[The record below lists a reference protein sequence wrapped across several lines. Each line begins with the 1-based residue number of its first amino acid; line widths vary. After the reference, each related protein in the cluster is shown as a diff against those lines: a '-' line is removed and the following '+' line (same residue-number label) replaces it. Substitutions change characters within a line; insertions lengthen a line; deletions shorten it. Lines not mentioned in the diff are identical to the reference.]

1 MNPVELEQAQRHTS
15 AGTVLRRITLA
26 GESPP
31 PGPFVRGAER
41 GVSNRGRQAHETLP
55 RNRFPLPLS
64 PRSAYAVR
72 MPALVRAPKGGSNT
86 ETDDDCRRRQFSI
99 GELTVRSSLFD
110 STVADGKWAAV
121 HGGLYVVG
129 KKA

>member
-1 MNPVELEQAQRHTS
+1 
-15 AGTVLRRITLA
+15 
-26 GESPP
+26 
-31 PGPFVRGAER
+31 
-41 GVSNRGRQAHETLP
+41 
-55 RNRFPLPLS
+55 
-64 PRSAYAVR
+64 

-110 STVADGKWAAV
+110 STVADGNRAAG

-129 KKA
+129 KKAQKKFFFGELGGGGGVFVKGGTGIGDRATPRAVYVVAVLLSASGAPPC